1 MNNQS
6 KNLTTRQKEIL
17 SLLRKGLTNS
27 EICRTLNIS
36 ANTVKVHLANI
47 YKALE
52 VTNRTEA
59 VSTDIA
65 EKATKPTADDDI
77 HVAITGSDGLAATSL
92 AKGLSL
98 SIVEGLHH
106 YHLFRI
112 KDSVASQ
119 PPPTYQIQV
128 TGTPGKD
135 DSLFVT
141 LYRGD
146 TSEILWSISQKI
158 GDGDDIQL
166 LASQIAIQLFNHMV
180 SSAARTYE
188 TDKGKSPQ
196 WWYASCFA
204 NFQTES
210 GSRESFDEIVSTLEA
225 LSREENHHTYA
236 AYSLVSAYYAAI
248 NESWGDAEQYGARI
262 GEIACS
268 EMRRNP
274 YSIYSQFMMALY
286 NIVIGNK
293 SEAIAYFLQILD
305 ANPQDFRARRMLA
318 QIYLLVGKEDKALLL
333 LNENERFLPES
344 PGQPFQSTSRAFIYF
359 LQGKFAESEE
369 VARQVLLFHPETP
382 LARLILIA
390 CSNKKGDFEQSDK
403 HIRKFFEYHPHFRKS
418 DLEHLLSGI
427 APSKKD
433 VILDCINNV
442 FP

>member
-1 MNNQS
+1 MKDQS
-6 KNLTTRQKEIL
+6 KLLTSRQKEIL

-36 ANTVKVHLANI
+36 TNTVKVHLANI
-47 YKALE
+47 YKTLE

-59 VSTDIA
+59 VSTNIA
-65 EKATKPTADDDI
+65 EGTSRLATDDDI
-77 HVAITGSDGLAATSL
+77 HIAITGCDGLSGTPL

-98 SIVEGLHH
+98 AIVEALHH

-112 KDSVASQ
+112 KDSIESQ
-119 PPPTYQIQV
+119 PAPTYQIQV
-128 TGTPGKD
+128 TGTPEKD
-135 DSLFVT
+135 ENLFVT

-146 TSEILWSISQKI
+146 TSEILWSVSQKI
-158 GDGDDIQL
+158 GDGDDIQF
-166 LASQIAIQLFNHMV
+166 LASQITIQLFNHMV
-180 SSAARTYE
+180 SSAAHTYE
-188 TDKGKSPQ
+188 TDKEKFPQ
-196 WWYASCFA
+196 WWYASCYA
-204 NFQTES
+204 NIQTES

-225 LSREENHHTYA
+225 LHREDNHH
-236 AYSLVSAYYAAI
+236 AYVAHSLASAYYVAI
-248 NESWGDAEQYGARI
+248 NESWVDAERYGAKI

-268 EMRRNP
+268 EMRKNP

-305 ANPQDFRARRMLA
+305 ANPHDFRSRRMLA
-318 QIYLLVGKEDKALLL
+318 QIYLLVGKEDKALVL

-344 PGQPFQSTSRAFIYF
+344 SGQPFQSTPRAFIYF
-359 LQGKFAESEE
+359 LQGRFAESEE

-390 CSNKKGDFEQSDK
+390 CNNKKGDFEQSDR
-403 HIRKFFEYHPHFRKS
+403 HIRKFFEYHPHFKKS

-433 VILDCINNV
+433 VILDSIKNV